1 MKKYK
6 VQSIHHNNSLIN
18 KIIINIQEF
27 IQGGNY
33 VIIGSHCVR
42 LEANEGKFLLIKL
55 VIVIVI
61 VCQMSLNVR

>member
-33 VIIGSHCVR
+33 VIIGSHCVP